1 MAKKFKGL
9 KNWLVEDGLNI
20 IVLSIITG
28 VFAGIVVTFYN
39 ILTNIGEDV
48 AQELYALILGNP
60 WSIPLLFIGLACAA
74 LIIGTVVRFV
84 PMVKGSG
91 IPQTEGAARGIIK
104 FKWYV
109 TLVTMFAASLAC
121 IFCGL
126 SAGSEGPSLEI
137 GACCGSATSIMLK
150 RRQMVTRLQIAAG
163 ASAGLAVA
171 FNAPVTGIVFA
182 MEEAFHSFSSR
193 VFICSAISV
202 IFALF
207 MHNALRPL
215 FGLSIGFTFE
225 TFVFADFDWMMCV
238 WALVAAVITSLIAVG
253 FYYLMFWLKKLMKKV
268 TFLKGAGK
276 FIIPFLA
283 AGAFGLITAYAIGG
297 GHSFIMSLGTN
308 GTGDYSDVELVFGLG
323 LAGSL
328 IIIVIIRLIACALNM
343 SCGVPCGAFI
353 PMLAVGAGIG
363 AILAVL
369 FKSWGMDSAFCD
381 LLVIICMSVF
391 FTTCVRAPIT
401 GVVMIFELTGNF
413 SNLLPAVIAVAVA
426 YYVGRAFHMQ
436 PIYEKLLDQF
446 IDDEKL
452 YEKQQKYKFTLKVMP
467 DSSIDGNS
475 VRSIIWPTNSLVV
488 ALRFPNG
495 TSMVPD
501 GETVLKAGD
510 VIDIEAETEDEHALL
525 DYLAELA
532 GDQPEDVIEESLG
545 PAAYSGYGKRQPA
558 PEPPA
563 EDASADSTGSADGT
577 DTASAD
583 NADNTASAEDA
594 DNAAS
599 ADDADT
605 AAEGTLDQAPEDGT
619 DSADTSPGD
628 GKEP

>member
-1 MAKKFKGL
+1 
-9 KNWLVEDGLNI
+9 
-20 IVLSIITG
+20 
-28 VFAGIVVTFYN
+28 
-39 ILTNIGEDV
+39 
-48 AQELYALILGNP
+48 
-60 WSIPLLFIGLACAA
+60 
-74 LIIGTVVRFV
+74 
-84 PMVKGSG
+84 
-91 IPQTEGAARGIIK
+91 
-104 FKWYV
+104 
-109 TLVTMFAASLAC
+109 C

-137 GACCGSATSIMLK
+137 GACCGSASSVVLK

-202 IFALF
+202 IFALL
-207 MHNALRPL
+207 MHNAIRPL

-225 TFVFADFDWMMCV
+225 TYTFASFDWMMCV
-238 WALVAAVITSLIAVG
+238 WALAAAIVTSLIAVG
-253 FYYLMFWLKKLMKKV
+253 FYYLMFWIKRLMKKV
-268 TFLKGAGK
+268 TFLKGTGK
-276 FIIPFLA
+276 FLIPFLI

-297 GHSFIMSLGTN
+297 GHSFIMSLGTD
-308 GTGDYSDVELVFGLG
+308 GSGDYSSVELVFGLG
-323 LAGSL
+323 LAASL
-328 IIIVIIRLIACALNM
+328 VVIVIIRFIACVLNM

-353 PMLAVGAGIG
+353 PMLSIGAGIG
-363 AILAVL
+363 AIISVL
-369 FKSWGMDSAFCD
+369 FKSWGMDPAFCD

-413 SNLLPAVIAVAVA
+413 SNLLPAIIAIAIA
-426 YYVGRAFHMQ
+426 YYVGRAFHMK
-436 PIYEKLLDQF
+436 PLYEKLLDQF

-452 YEKQQKYKFTLKVMP
+452 YENQQKYRFTLKVMP
-467 DSSIDGNS
+467 ESSIDGNS

-545 PAAYSGYGKRQPA
+545 PAAYSGYGKREPA

-563 EDASADSTGSADGT
+563 EDAASTDQPADKSAEEQTADGQST
-577 DTASAD
+577 EEQPAGDDTYASSDATAD
-583 NADNTASAEDA
+583 QTEDNTGPDNTPPGEDK
-594 DNAAS
+594 
-599 ADDADT
+599 DA
-605 AAEGTLDQAPEDGT
+605 GN
-619 DSADTSPGD
+619 S
-628 GKEP
+628 

>member
-1 MAKKFKGL
+1 MAGKKLKAF
-9 KNWLVEDGLNI
+9 KNWLVDDGLNI

-28 VFAGIVVTFYN
+28 VLAGIVVTFYN
-39 ILTNIGEDV
+39 ILTNMGEDW
-48 AQELYALILGNP
+48 AKELYDLILGNL

-74 LIIGTVVRFV
+74 IIIGTVVRFV

-121 IFCGL
+121 ICCGL

-137 GACCGSATSIMLK
+137 GACCGSATAAALK

-193 VFICSAISV
+193 VFISSAISV
-202 IFALF
+202 IFALL

-215 FGLSIGFTFE
+215 FGLGIGFTFE
-225 TFVFADFDWMMCV
+225 TYTFASFDWMLCV
-238 WALVAAVITSLIAVG
+238 WVLVAAIVTSLIAVG
-253 FYYLMFWLKKLMKKV
+253 FYYLMFYLKKLMKKV
-268 TFLKGAGK
+268 TFLKGTGK
-276 FIIPFLA
+276 FLIPFLL

-297 GHSFIMSLGTN
+297 GHSFIMSLGTG

-328 IIIVIIRLIACALNM
+328 VIIVIIRFIACALNM

-353 PMLAVGAGIG
+353 PMLTIGAGLG
-363 AILAVL
+363 AIISVL
-369 FKSWGMDSAFCD
+369 FKEWGMDPAFCD
-381 LLVIICMSVF
+381 FLVIVCMSVF

-401 GVVMIFELTGNF
+401 GVVMIFELTGQF
-413 SNLLPAVIAVAVA
+413 SNLLPAIIAVAIA
-426 YYVGRAFHMQ
+426 YYAGRAFHMK

-446 IDDEKL
+446 IEDEKL
-452 YEKQQKYKFTLKVMP
+452 YEKQQKYKFTLKVMA

-488 ALRFPNG
+488 ALRFPDG

-510 VIDIEAETEDEHALL
+510 VIDIEAETDDEHALL

-532 GDQPEDVIEESLG
+532 GDQPEDVIEVSLG
-545 PAAYSGYGKRQPA
+545 PAAYSGYGKRNPA

-563 EDASADSTGSADGT
+563 EETSAQESAAEDASAPDAKAPGEGT
-577 DTASAD
+577 
-583 NADNTASAEDA
+583 EDA
-594 DNAAS
+594 PTDPEDSNAS
-599 ADDADT
+599 ADDTDPADT
-605 AAEGTLDQAPEDGT
+605 PPGEDTGQGK
-619 DSADTSPGD
+619 DS
-628 GKEP
+628 K